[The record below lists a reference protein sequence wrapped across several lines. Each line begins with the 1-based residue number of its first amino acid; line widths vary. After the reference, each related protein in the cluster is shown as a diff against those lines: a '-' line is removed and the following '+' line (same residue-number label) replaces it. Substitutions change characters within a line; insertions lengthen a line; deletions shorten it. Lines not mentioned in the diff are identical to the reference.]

1 MTYYNLLVDVED
13 HPDPTEVLDQAAKV
27 DAPRETRVEKRGPGQ
42 WQFSKTVEIELVSR
56 EDGQVILDIFDAAP
70 VQIKALISLIFQAGP
85 SVIQIENDDGETVI
99 VSTDPDIPPSALENG
114 IPLSAF
120 LATENARFDTI
131 FQHEKVQGRE
141 DIELNPT
148 REFLLSLEI
157 NTPAERPIDIR
168 FYVPQENLRVES
180 LYERV
185 FFAPYFTKLDS
196 ITGYATYRHLPNDVG
211 ITVEGVLFEEGWY
224 HDILVS
230 VPSEDDVLDDVKS
243 KVVAALNLAGV
254 REVFLE
260 MDNDGESDV
269 VPVWPVAIIGSELK
283 QGPLRQF
290 KLDTAE

>member
-1 MTYYNLLVDVED
+1 MYYNLLVDVED
-13 HPDPTEVLDQAAKV
+13 HPDPTEVLDQAATA
-27 DAPRETRVEKRGPGQ
+27 DAPRQTRVEKRGPSQ
-42 WQFSKTVEIELVSR
+42 WQFSETVEIELVSR
-56 EDGQVILDIFDAAP
+56 EDGQVILDIFDATP
-70 VQIKALISLIFQAGP
+70 LQIKSLTSLIFQAGP

-99 VSTDPDIPPSALENG
+99 VSTDPDIPPIALENG

-120 LATENARFDTI
+120 LATENERFDTI
-131 FQHEKVQGRE
+131 FQHEQLQGRE
-141 DIELNPT
+141 DIDLTPT

-157 NTPAERPIDIR
+157 NAPAERPIDIR
-168 FYVPQENLRVES
+168 FYVPQENLRVEA

-230 VPSEDDVLDDVKS
+230 VPSEDDVSGDLKS
-243 KVVAALNLAGV
+243 KVVEALNLAGI

-260 MDNDGESDV
+260 MDHDGESDV
-269 VPVWPVAIIGSELK
+269 VPVWPVAIVDSELK

-290 KLDTAE
+290 KLDISE